1 MLQQTSL
8 LAYEELVKTGKINKR
23 QAQILKAMI
32 DHPFPVTNAEIVH
45 LTGLPI
51 NCVTPRVKELREK
64 GVVQK
69 AYVKKDGRPA
79 IAWRV
84 AYDIAL

>member
-8 LAYEELVKTGKINKR
+8 LAYEELVKTGKIGKR
-23 QAQILKAMI
+23 QAQVLKAMI
-32 DHPFPVTNAEIVH
+32 DHPFPVTNLEISH

-51 NCVTPRVKELREK
+51 NSVTPRVKELMEK
-64 GVVQK
+64 GLVQK
-69 AYVKKDGRPA
+69 AYIKKDGRPA
-79 IAWRV
+79 IAWKV